1 MSTPS
6 GCMLAAHTRD
16 RSAAFS
22 LSTSVRERHW
32 KPRTPRRWQAQRVNF
47 LSSRCK
53 ATPPGYGI
61 ATRSPVSIATVKEAV
76 DWPKMRH
83 SGPTSECVPFP
94 GLSVLTMRKVARF
107 KNKQKILTHIYRLAP
122 LTPKPHLSAHRTHCC
137 SHLNGI
143 FRNIINYRDECIR
156 CHFFCLNGEK

>member
-1 MSTPS
+1 
-6 GCMLAAHTRD
+6 
-16 RSAAFS
+16 
-22 LSTSVRERHW
+22 
-32 KPRTPRRWQAQRVNF
+32 
-47 LSSRCK
+47 
-53 ATPPGYGI
+53 
-61 ATRSPVSIATVKEAV
+61 
-76 DWPKMRH
+76 MRH

-156 CHFFCLNGEK
+156 CHFFCLNGEKQHYKNLWTCNLSNVSYQNGRWYLSTVTHCYLTHQFILDCFSMAVLAATLRGKRSENQNKEKVNGNTQMTYLGPADVSR